1 MTRKLALALV
11 ATTVLGISSA
21 STCKAGT
28 FRSFAPNICPKMI
41 WK

>member
-11 ATTVLGISSA
+11 ATTVLGIG
-21 STCKAGT
+21 CKAGT